1 MELEI
6 RSEGVYFMT
15 KEEYKQLVEYAVG
28 PKAAIRYPLQLIE
41 NFDRWQNRATLA
53 MVLQRNDFPDLQPIL
68 ELLYSA
74 VDGEVAD
81 GDEHINLDIKELTYR
96 ALAWCI
102 WKVENDVDKALQYI
116 DRGIAQTESRGGE
129 ALLTQGEFWDWRWRY
144 LEASERLA
152 QALTETEKIIAAE
165 DAASQNNSLLYYAYH
180 FKAET
185 AKRSNIE
192 ESLSYLYKALRYFPD
207 EHNELPKRE
216 ELWEQRQSAPEKT
229 YEELEK
235 LTHHEVVWE
244 R

>member
-1 MELEI
+1 
-6 RSEGVYFMT
+6 MT

-28 PKAAIRYPLQLIE
+28 PKAALRYPVQIIE
-41 NFDRWQNRATLA
+41 NFDRWQDRANLA
-53 MVLQRNDFPDLQPIL
+53 MALQRNDFPDLQPIL

-116 DRGIAQTESRGGE
+116 DRGIAQTESRGRE

-152 QALTETEKIIAAE
+152 QALAETEKIIATE
-165 DAASQNNSLLYYAYH
+165 DTDLQNNSLLYYAYR
-180 FKAET
+180 FQAET
-185 AKRSNIE
+185 VKADNIE
-192 ESLSYLYKALRYFPD
+192 QALVYLYKALRYFPD

-216 ELWEQRQSAPEKT
+216 KLWEQRQSAPEKT

>member
-1 MELEI
+1 
-6 RSEGVYFMT
+6 MT

-28 PKAAIRYPLQLIE
+28 PKAALRYPVQIIE
-41 NFDRWQNRATLA
+41 NFDRWQDRANLA
-53 MVLQRNDFPDLQPIL
+53 MALQRNDFPDLQPIL
-68 ELLYSA
+68 GLLYSA

-152 QALTETEKIIAAE
+152 QALAETEKIIAAE

-185 AKRSNIE
+185 AKNGNIE

-216 ELWEQRQSAPEKT
+216 ELWEQRQSDPEKT